1 MCIHIHVASRG
12 LSGYLPQSLSMFS
25 FETGSI
31 AEPEVHPLS
40 FTNQAMSL
48 QGSTCLSCSPGAGFA
63 DSHYSIWLSPRSWG
77 SYTEFLMGRE
87 ALGLT
92 RVQTVTVPS
101 IYFHTPSL
109 DCTKPCRKCPTVRSI
124 PSEGLLKSLEV
135 NSDVG
140 ALDLGWE
147 N

>member
-12 LSGYLPQSLSMFS
+12 LSGDLPQSLSMFS

-31 AEPEVHPLS
+31 AELEVHPLS

-48 QGSTCLSCSPGAGFA
+48 QGSTCLFSSPGAGFA

-77 SYTEFLMGRE
+77 SYAEFLMGRE

-101 IYFHTPSL
+101 IYFHALSL
-109 DCTKPCRKCPTVRSI
+109 DCYKTM
-124 PSEGLLKSLEV
+124 
-135 NSDVG
+135 
-140 ALDLGWE
+140 
-147 N
+147 